1 MDFDLAG
8 HQQALLDAV
17 TTLLGRH
24 AGPARCRAL
33 GGASPDY
40 DQALDDAMHA
50 AGFVDVA
57 ADPGAGP
64 LDAALVVEAVAGAA
78 GVIAYGAEALV
89 ATGLGVSGIAG
100 PVALTTGDAPRTGA
114 LRRRRQG
121 AARAR
126 RRAGARGRR
135 DAGDVRPCA
144 VAVRLPD
151 RRHRRAGVRRHRAGG
166 GLRGADARRGGASRS
181 AVEAVGAMAAALGLT
196 VDYTR
201 ERKQFGRA
209 IGSFQAVQHRLAE
222 LAVLVEGARW
232 LALEAAFLG
241 VPDGAAELAATHA
254 CVAARRVC
262 ADTHQFSGAIGFAEE
277 YDLHLWTMRLPALV
291 AESGWL
297 GATAGV
303 ETPSAAAAH

>member
-1 MDFDLAG
+1 VDFELAG
-8 HQQALLDAV
+8 HQQSLLDAV

-24 AGPARCRAL
+24 AGPARCRSL

-40 DQALDDAMHA
+40 DRALDDAMHA

-64 LDAALVVEAVAGAA
+64 LDAALVAEAVAGAA

-89 ATGLGVSGIAG
+89 ATGVGLDGFTG
-100 PVALTTGDAPRTGA
+100 PLALTTAAHRGPVRFAADAAALLVLDGAHVRMLDVVPGTFARVPSRFGYPFGEIDAPASGGTVLGA
-114 LRRRRQG
+114 GSGPRMLAWWR
-121 AARAR
+121 
-126 RRAGARGRR
+126 
-135 DAGDVRPCA
+135 
-144 VAVRLPD
+144 VAL
-151 RRHRRAGVRRHRAGG
+151 
-166 GLRGADARRGGASRS
+166 
-181 AVEAVGAMAAALGLT
+181 AVEAVGAMAAALRLT

-241 VPDGAAELAATHA
+241 APDDAAELAVTHA
-254 CVAARRVC
+254 CVAARRVS

-291 AESGWL
+291 AEAGWL

-303 ETPSAAAAH
+303 ATPSAAAAR

>member
-40 DQALDDAMHA
+40 DRALDDAMHA

-64 LDAALVVEAVAGAA
+64 LDAALVAEAVAGAA

-89 ATGLGVSGIAG
+89 ATGLGLSGVAG
-100 PVALTTGDAPRTGA
+100 PVALTT
-114 LRRRRQG
+114 
-121 AARAR
+121 AAH
-126 RRAGARGRR
+126 RGP
-135 DAGDVRPCA
+135 VRF
-144 VAVRLPD
+144 
-151 RRHRRAGVRRHRAGG
+151 
-166 GLRGADARRGGASRS
+166 GADAAVLLVLDGAQVRVVDVAPGTFARVPSRFGYPFGDIDAPAPGGTVLAAGSGARMLAWWRVAL
-181 AVEAVGAMAAALGLT
+181 AVEAVGAMAAALRLT

-241 VPDGAAELAATHA
+241 APDDAAELAATHA
-254 CVAARRVC
+254 CVAARRVS

-303 ETPSAAAAH
+303 ATPSAAAAH